1 MNTLISA
8 GGSGHRPAPTGH
20 ASRFVDAA
28 HHRPPANEAKW
39 SGRRDSNPRHSAWET
54 RCVVMVL
61 LSRPARVSDVGY
73 PHAEGAQMTAHVP
86 AEESVPPGSQ
96 RPWGDEPRRGARAHH
111 HHRRMAARHVDGT
124 DLTSVAD
131 VRHGWTPMTRL
142 PQGVRVLRRL
152 RPQSDSADRRAA
164 RARRI
169 ANPFRTASHEPH
181 RRCRRLRR
189 AHVRRTP
196 LP

>member
-1 MNTLISA
+1 MPAPPGQPRSTGRLCPLRVERGVPTATLSLR
-8 GGSGHRPAPTGH
+8 SGHDPVRPGPRGVRASVAARAGAPSGHPRSGRTARPAV
-20 ASRFVDAA
+20 RRAA
-28 HHRPPANEAKW
+28 
-39 SGRRDSNPRHSAWET
+39 GLRR
-54 RCVVMVL
+54 
-61 LSRPARVSDVGY
+61 
-73 PHAEGAQMTAHVP
+73 HVP

-96 RPWGDEPRRGARAHH
+96 RSRGDEPRRGARAHH
-111 HHRRMAARHVDGT
+111 HHRRMTARHMDGT